1 MSDADILSVM
11 YQRGADGDEQCA
23 AAAAEIAR
31 LRSIE
36 RRANPKRRTRRDS
49 VRSRAAL
56 NPRMKVRT
64 HGLPDHEKVKART
77 VIEENTGCWVWQ
89 GACCNGYGKLRRGA
103 NGKPVSCH
111 RVMYEHFYGPIPVGS
126 VVMHLCD
133 NTRCVNPDHLKAG
146 TQRENVI
153 DMHQKG
159 RGGRS
164 MLAAEEVQEIRRL
177 HASGVGMD
185 RLSSMYDIGNY
196 TVQSVLSGRT
206 WSWLPPESA

>member
-11 YQRGADGDEQCA
+11 QQRGADGDKECA
-23 AAAAEIAR
+23 DAAAEIIR
-31 LRSIE
+31 LRGLIS
-36 RRANPKRRTRRDS
+36 RSGQKRRTKRDS
-49 VRSRAAL
+49 VRSRGAL
-56 NPRMKVRT
+56 TPHMKVRT
-64 HGLPDHEKVKART
+64 RGLPFHEKVKVRT
-77 VIEENTGCWVWQ
+77 IADDQTGCWVWQ
-89 GACCNGYGKLRRGA
+89 GACCNGYGVLRRGPT
-103 NGKPVSCH
+103 GKPALCH
-111 RVMYEHFYGPIPVGS
+111 RLMYEHAYGPIPAGW
-126 VVMHLCD
+126 VVMHTCD
-133 NTRCVNPDHLKAG
+133 NPRCVNPDHLKAG

-164 MLAAEEVQEIRRL
+164 VLAAEEVQEIRRL

-206 WSWLPPESA
+206 WSWLPPEIA

>member
-31 LRSIE
+31 LRAIE
-36 RRANPKRRTRRDS
+36 RRADPKRRTRRDS

-64 HGLPDHEKVKART
+64 RGLPFHEKVKART
-77 VIEENTGCWVWQ
+77 VADEATGCWVWQ
-89 GACCNGYGKLRRGA
+89 GGCCNGYGSLRRGPE
-103 NGKPVSCH
+103 GKPVYCH
-111 RVMYEHFYGPIPVGS
+111 RLMYEHAYGPIPAGW
-126 VVMHLCD
+126 VVMHTCD
-133 NTRCVNPDHLKAG
+133 NPRCVNPDHLRAG
-146 TQRENVI
+146 TQRDNVI

-164 MLAAEEVQEIRRL
+164 VLGAEEVQEIRRL
-177 HASGVGMD
+177 HASGVGID
-185 RLSSMYDIGNY
+185 RLSSMYDIGSF